1 MDLAVP
7 VDVGRGAPIV
17 ILPGF
22 AMSPS
27 VYRPTAELLARRARV
42 VVPDIYRLRGG
53 WSCDDVVA
61 GLRAM
66 LDARDLEMVT
76 FISHSFAGGVALEF
90 ATKHLERV
98 EELVFCD
105 TLAVSRGMS
114 LAREALRHPLRMRW
128 LVTPEATRAFM
139 GTVIPHLRAITEAAW
154 WGFRSERADDIERI
168 ALSGVPTHV
177 LWANRDSV
185 LSRRDGM
192 EFASDMQASFD
203 VVDAPPGTMVDHDWM
218 FEDPELFV
226 RHLEQLTLKALA

>member
-66 LDARDLEMVT
+66 LDARDAMSSVL
-76 FISHSFAGGVALEF
+76 
-90 ATKHLERV
+90 
-98 EELVFCD
+98 D
-105 TLAVSRGMS
+105 TLT
-114 LAREALRHPLRMRW
+114 LAALIANDNAEDLAEPLRRYSM
-128 LVTPEATRAFM
+128 
-139 GTVIPHLRAITEAAW
+139 
-154 WGFRSERADDIERI
+154 S
-168 ALSGVPTHV
+168 S
-177 LWANRDSV
+177 
-185 LSRRDGM
+185 
-192 EFASDMQASFD
+192 
-203 VVDAPPGTMVDHDWM
+203 
-218 FEDPELFV
+218 
-226 RHLEQLTLKALA
+226 